1 MKPSLKAIRA
11 EKRKRE
17 KALADNLERIKAF
30 LIDRGALKIVLFG
43 SFADVLEH
51 PKLHHGARRGTDL
64 DILCVMPPAKTGKAW
79 MREIYEETDRD
90 VDCDILA
97 YTEEEFK
104 DAKRLDDYYI
114 PTRCPNGLPDGIPAR
129 HYDDPEEAERALS
142 LSEHVIK
149 LVKSKINP

>member
-1 MKPSLKAIRA
+1 MKPSLKGIRA

-51 PKLHHGARRGTDL
+51 PKLHHGAQRGTDL
-64 DILCVMPPAKTGKAW
+64 DILCVMPPVKTGKAW

-97 YTEEEFK
+97 YTEEELEK
-104 DAKRLDDYYI
+104 TI
-114 PTRCPNGLPDGIPAR
+114 PVSGFLR
-129 HYDDPEEAERALS
+129 RAL
-142 LSEHVIK
+142 ETGVVIYEK
-149 LVKSKINP
+149 KPQG